1 LRASSTEAR
10 AAPAGRGS
18 GVGMVQENYGAVR
31 FSVGGVIGAG
41 VSIVLRNVLKLLAI
55 SFLMSI
61 PITVLA
67 GLFVATLPIGFSALQ
82 SGVRADFS
90 ELSDATKVLFALLFV
105 GIFLTYFAIQAA
117 VNYAAFQ
124 NLRGERV
131 GIGACMR
138 RGLAAMPRVVVACIM
153 LALMM
158 IGIGIA
164 VSIVMILITAVI
176 SLSGPST
183 GGGIAIGL
191 LYGVGFFGIFIFMF
205 IIWWVFIPAIVV
217 EDAGP
222 VACFGRSRRLTKGHR
237 WGILGILA
245 LVFLANIVAGL
256 VVSVFARLGL
266 PVVASVL
273 NLIVSLFFAALSS
286 VLAAVGYYYLRAEK
300 EGFGIGDL
308 AGVFD

>member
-1 LRASSTEAR
+1 
-10 AAPAGRGS
+10 
-18 GVGMVQENYGAVR
+18 MVQENYGAVR

-82 SGVRADFS
+82 SGVRTDFS

-222 VACFGRSRRLTKGHR
+222 VACFAQPPPHQGSSLGHPRDSSPGLPGQYRRRPGGLGLRATRPAGRRQRAEPDRVAVLRGAFIGAGGGRLLLPARREGRLRHRRSRR
-237 WGILGILA
+237 
-245 LVFLANIVAGL
+245 
-256 VVSVFARLGL
+256 RLRL
-266 PVVASVL
+266 M
-273 NLIVSLFFAALSS
+273 
-286 VLAAVGYYYLRAEK
+286 
-300 EGFGIGDL
+300 
-308 AGVFD
+308 